1 MALTLAQRDGLTTT
15 ETFLG
20 RVRAAV
26 RHRASVILAN
36 PTTVTVQQS
45 DWAARVFWASNC
57 ACDIA
62 GKMAGQLTNNPVV
75 IAAKNPDGSDI
86 TDAAL
91 QGAVEAICE
100 KYG

>member
-1 MALTLAQRDGLTTT
+1 MALTLAQRDALTTNDK
-15 ETFLG
+15 FLS

-26 RHRASVILAN
+26 RHRASVVLAN
-36 PTTVTVQQS
+36 LKTATQAQS

-57 ACDIA
+57 SCEIA
-62 GKMAGQLTNNPVV
+62 NRMAGQLTNDPVI
-75 IAAKNPDGSDI
+75 IAAKDADGSDI